1 MTEEMTNV
9 PGPLTGLDADDREF
23 LLECGDRR
31 SVGMNESVLKQGQ
44 HNASLFIVEAGLLHV
59 RAQAEGREI
68 LLGRLEPGGFFG
80 DISLFDPGPTTAAV
94 TAVAPSRLVEIQ
106 AEGLQKF
113 VDARP
118 VAGAK
123 LLGGLLRGVA
133 SRLRH
138 TDERL
143 IEAIFW
149 GGLLK

>member
-1 MTEEMTNV
+1 MTDNDTTV
-9 PGPLTGLDADDREF
+9 PGPLTTLDPEDRRF
-23 LLECGDRR
+23 LLECGRR
-31 SVGMNESVLKQGQ
+31 SEVGTNEVVLKQGQ

-59 RAQAEGREI
+59 RAHAEGREI

-94 TAVAPSRLVEIQ
+94 AAVAPSRLVEIQ
-106 AEGLQKF
+106 AESLQKF

-118 VAGAK
+118 AAAAK
-123 LLGGLLRGVA
+123 LLAGLLRGVA

-138 TDERL
+138 TDDRL